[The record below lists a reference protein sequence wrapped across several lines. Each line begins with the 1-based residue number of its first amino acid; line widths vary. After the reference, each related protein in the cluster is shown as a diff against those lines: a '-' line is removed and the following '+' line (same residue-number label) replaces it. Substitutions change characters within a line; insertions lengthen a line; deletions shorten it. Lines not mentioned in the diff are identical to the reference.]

1 MGAGSMSFQP
11 PAHWSPPAAYRPPR
25 VVYPIAAALAVLLVA
40 ALYDLTRPNRRVQ
53 GDNKVVWALIIIF
66 VATIGPILYF
76 LAGREPE

>member
-1 MGAGSMSFQP
+1 MDTGLL
-11 PAHWSPPAAYRPPR
+11 
-25 VVYPIAAALAVLLVA
+25 IAVLLPLIIVEVVLLVA
-40 ALYDLTRPNRRVQ
+40 ALYDLTRPNRRVK

>member
-1 MGAGSMSFQP
+1 MDTGLLITVLLP
-11 PAHWSPPAAYRPPR
+11 LII
-25 VVYPIAAALAVLLVA
+25 VEVVLLVA
-40 ALYDLTRPNRRVQ
+40 ALFDLTRPNRRVK

>member
-1 MGAGSMSFQP
+1 MDTGTL
-11 PAHWSPPAAYRPPR
+11 
-25 VVYPIAAALAVLLVA
+25 IAVLAPLIILEVVLLVA
-40 ALYDLTRPNRRVQ
+40 ALYDLTRPNRRVK